1 LVIIVREFLEAA
13 LIITFIR
20 TVGTLG
26 FSITLVDLRNTLSAG
41 AGVLSLWITSTDFG
55 VVVAIALEA
64 AFFHHLIR
72 VVRALGF
79 AITES
84 ILWNAFTIGTSHF
97 RLRVTST
104 SLRAVGRESLEAALK
119 ISSAKETHFK
129 VFTFIRSVKTISL
142 SVTEP
147 VIVDT
152 LTVCTRPFG
161 IRVAATDFV
170 IVEFVSFEAASFVII
185 IREI

>member
-1 LVIIVREFLEAA
+1 
-13 LIITFIR
+13 
-20 TVGTLG
+20 
-26 FSITLVDLRNTLSAG
+26 
-41 AGVLSLWITSTDFG
+41 
-55 VVVAIALEA
+55 
-64 AFFHHLIR
+64 
-72 VVRALGF
+72 
-79 AITES
+79 
-84 ILWNAFTIGTSHF
+84 
-97 RLRVTST
+97 
-104 SLRAVGRESLEAALK
+104 LEAALK

-152 LTVCTRPFG
+152 LTVCTRPFR

-170 IVEFVSFEAASFVII
+170 IVEFVSFKAASFVII